1 MWTSKLC
8 HSLGFLPDFALL
20 GVGPGVGGL
29 TGQPLDLYDAGYHG
43 DNPGLWALMFTID
56 WYPTPKW
63 EIKAQV
69 KYLEWVDTDPIEA
82 QLGKYTLT
90 TTPFGDVVMFRTPYT
105 LDEDE
110 FKYNRDGADDI
121 DEEIGWEV
129 NTFVN
134 YEIYKGVNIQAGFSI
149 LFPGDGIEDINKVL
163 YDDDD
168 ADPAWHA
175 RIGVRFLF

>member
-1 MWTSKLC
+1 
-8 HSLGFLPDFALL
+8 
-20 GVGPGVGGL
+20 
-29 TGQPLDLYDAGYHG
+29 
-43 DNPGLWALMFTID
+43 MFTID

-63 EIKAQV
+63 ELKGQV
-69 KYLEWVDTDPIEA
+69 KYLEWVDTDPIET
-82 QLGKYTLT
+82 QLGKNDI
-90 TTPFGDVVMFRTPYT
+90 GMFRAPYSV
-105 LDEDE
+105 DESE
-110 FKYNRDGADDI
+110 FDYNRKAAHDI

-134 YEIYKGVNIQAGFSI
+134 YEIYKGVNIQGGVSV
-149 LFPGDGIEDINKVL
+149 LFPGDGIEDVNKVL